1 MADLTKALRQLREE
15 RIRIQARLKLLDE
28 VLDAMSKVVSGS
40 FGSQKEGKHASRKLS
55 AAARRRIA
63 EAQKAR
69 WAKWRSSRGKKT
81 VMKVP
86 SKK

>member
-15 RIRIQARLKLLDE
+15 RSRTQNHLRQLDE
-28 VLDAMSKVVSGS
+28 AILVLGKVVSGS
-40 FGSQKEGKHASRKLS
+40 GRSKKDGRHAPRKLS

-69 WAKWRSSRGKKT
+69 WAKWRSRRGKKT
-81 VMKVP
+81 A
-86 SKK
+86 